1 MSTCAGFDRLAA
13 FYNDVTASV
22 SANNRVVWNNNT
34 LHLYNAYLL
43 AITSRP
49 IISYTQLLVANTALA
64 SIISDSGEK

>member
-22 SANNRVVWNNNT
+22 SANNWAVWNNNT

-64 SIISDSGEK
+64 IPDSSEK